1 MAPLQNV
8 SQLIGKTP
16 IVRLK
21 ALEEGG
27 AQIYGKLE
35 SKNHGGSVKDRIA
48 LFMIN
53 DAERSGKL
61 KPGMTI
67 VEPTS
72 GNTGIGLAMI
82 AAERGYS
89 IELVM
94 PETMTIERRKILS
107 VFGAKL
113 VLTEGPKA
121 NIPGA
126 IERANE
132 IAASDPEKY
141 FMPQQFENPANVQAH
156 RETTAA
162 EILQRMRDRDNRFD
176 LDAFVAGVGTGGTIT
191 GVGQILRER
200 EVALR
205 KNGQA
210 VGHTLIVAVEP
221 SESPVLSGGERGKHG
236 IQGIGAGIIP
246 KILDRSVI
254 DVIEQV
260 TTQQAFET
268 KEKLAHAGF
277 FPGISSGAAVAAAQ
291 RIAKGLAPDKKV
303 LAMLPDTGER
313 YLSVEG

>member
-61 KPGMTI
+61 KHGMTI

-82 AAERGYS
+82 AAERGYN

-94 PETMTIERRKILS
+94 PETMTVERRKILS

-121 NIPGA
+121 NMAGA

-132 IAASDPEKY
+132 IAGSEPGKY

-156 RETTAA
+156 RETTAV
-162 EILQRMRDRDNRFD
+162 EILQRMRDRYNMYD
-176 LDAFVAGVGTGGTIT
+176 LDVFVAGVGTGGTIT
-191 GVGQILRER
+191 GVGQVLRER
-200 EVALR
+200 EAALR
-205 KNGQA
+205 KNGQ
-210 VGHTLIVAVEP
+210 VIGHTLIVAVEP
-221 SESPVLSGGERGKHG
+221 AESPVLSGGAPGKHR
-236 IQGIGAGIIP
+236 IQGIGAGFIP
-246 KILDRSVI
+246 KILDMSVI
-254 DVIEQV
+254 GRIVQV
-260 TTQQAFET
+260 TGEQALET
-268 KEKLAHAGF
+268 MRKLAHSGF
-277 FPGISSGAAVAAAQ
+277 FVGISSGAAAAAAQ
-291 RIAKGLAPDKKV
+291 KIAEELPPGKKV
-303 LAMLPDTGER
+303 LAILPDTGER